1 MSNKNRSNPS
11 IFWAGCDLAKAT
23 FDLAIWGHQTM
34 SEMRTRHVQ
43 RKASEIPAVLD
54 WLRQSAPEG
63 ARLGIVMEAT
73 GAFSEET
80 ARWFLAQDPDL
91 IVVIVNPA
99 QTCAFIR
106 SLGFRNKTDLLD
118 AKALARYGHDRCPVP
133 WEPPTE
139 ELVQLRDLVRTRAE
153 LVDAQTAMKLRLKDH
168 ERSSKTATTAL
179 EQVLVTLGAQIKILD
194 AGIQSR
200 IEGNEIWK
208 AQSKHFRSIKG
219 IGPVTVATVLAELGD
234 LRRFLRSRQLTAFAG
249 VSPRKKDSGTSVHG
263 KARMCKQGS
272 ARVRAALYM
281 AASCAARFNPDMKMV
296 YERLLAQGKER
307 RSALGAVM
315 RKLLVLM
322 RALVKSDKDY
332 IPCLVAA

>member
-1 MSNKNRSNPS
+1 MSTKNTSNPS
-11 IFWAGCDLAKAT
+11 IFWAGCDLAKAS
-23 FDLAIWGHQTM
+23 FDMAIWGHQAM
-34 SEMRTRHVQ
+34 PDMRVRHVQ
-43 RKASEIPAVLD
+43 RRVSELPAVLA

-63 ARLGIVMEAT
+63 TRLGIVMEAT

-80 ARWFLAQDPDL
+80 ARWFLALDPEL
-91 IVVIVNPA
+91 IVAIVNPA

-106 SLGFRNKTDLLD
+106 SLGLRNKTDLLD
-118 AKALARYGHDRCPVP
+118 TRALARYGHDRCPVP

-194 AGIQSR
+194 AEIRAR
-200 IEGNEIWK
+200 IEGNEVWR
-208 AQSKHFRSIKG
+208 AQSKHFRSIQG
-219 IGPVTVATVLAELGD
+219 IGPVIVATVLVELGD
-234 LRRFLRSRQLTAFAG
+234 LRRFLCSRQLTAFAG
-249 VSPRKKDSGTSVHG
+249 LSPRNKESGTSVRG
-263 KARMCKQGS
+263 KARLCKQGS
-272 ARVRAALYM
+272 ARVRATLYM
-281 AASCAARFNPDMKMV
+281 AASCAARFNPDMKKV

-322 RALVKSDKDY
+322 RALVKSGKDY
-332 IPCLVAA
+332 MPCLVAA

>member
-1 MSNKNRSNPS
+1 MSTKNTSNPS
-11 IFWAGCDLAKAT
+11 IFWAGCDLAKVS
-23 FDLAIWGHQTM
+23 FDLAIWGHQSM
-34 SEMRTRHVQ
+34 PDMRVRHVRRQ
-43 RKASEIPAVLD
+43 ASEIPAVLN

-80 ARWFLAQDPDL
+80 ARWFLAQDPNL
-91 IVVIVNPA
+91 LVAIVNPT
-99 QTCAFIR
+99 QTCAFIH
-106 SLGFRNKTDLLD
+106 SLGLRNKTDLLD
-118 AKALARYGHDRCPVP
+118 AKALAIYGHDRRPVP
-133 WEPPTE
+133 WEAPTE
-139 ELVQLRDLVRTRAE
+139 EVVQLRDLVRTRAE
-153 LVDAQTAMKLRLKDH
+153 LVDTQTAMKLRLKDH
-168 ERSSKTATTAL
+168 ERSSKAATTAL
-179 EQVLVTLGAQIKILD
+179 EQVIVTLGAQIKILD
-194 AGIQSR
+194 AEIQAMIDR
-200 IEGNEIWK
+200 NEVWK
-208 AQSKHFRSIKG
+208 AQSKHFQSIKG

-272 ARVRAALYM
+272 ARVRATLYM
-281 AASCAARFNPDMKMV
+281 AASCAVRFNPDMKKV
-296 YERLLAQGKER
+296 YERLVSQGKER

-322 RALVKSDKDY
+322 RALLKSDKDY